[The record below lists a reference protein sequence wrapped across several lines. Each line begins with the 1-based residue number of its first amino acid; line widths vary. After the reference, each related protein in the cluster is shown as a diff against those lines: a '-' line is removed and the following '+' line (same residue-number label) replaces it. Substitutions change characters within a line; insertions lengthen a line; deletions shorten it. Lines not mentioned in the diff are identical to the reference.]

1 MGYWVDTAIFCV
13 FRENPARKT
22 NVLKLEM
29 SGRFAINVV
38 DSLVVVHHQA
48 SKVTIPTV
56 LMWTILSGLQIVYFF
71 CFNNKSITN
80 LKTH

>member
-1 MGYWVDTAIFCV
+1 MGSNLDRNTSEKKFFVDV
-13 FRENPARKT
+13 YRETPAKKT

-48 SKVTIPTV
+48 SKVRK
-56 LMWTILSGLQIVYFF
+56 LKFF
-71 CFNNKSITN
+71 TNKKYRDSKCFVIHISP
-80 LKTH
+80 LKE